1 MWRGRPTTLG
11 RVDEWTALA
20 LAAQGGDQVSFATL
34 VRRSQP
40 DVWRLC
46 AHLAGRNR
54 ADDLTQE
61 TFLRVWTALPRY
73 RQQAS
78 VRTWLLAIARN
89 TAIDGLRAASRRP
102 VGVELVDEPAS
113 SAAPDPAGLVT
124 TERLLATL
132 APDRRLALFLTQ
144 ILGLSYV
151 EAAAVCEVPVGTIR
165 SRVARARQQMVAAL
179 GADDGE
185 AVDDRGAADGADRT
199 AASDLPGT

>member
-1 MWRGRPTTLG
+1 
-11 RVDEWTALA
+11 VDEWTRLA
-20 LAAQGGDQVSFATL
+20 LAAQGGDQAAFAAL

-46 AHLAGRNR
+46 AHLAGRGR

-102 VGVELVDEPAS
+102 VGVELVDDHTGS
-113 SAAPDPAGLVT
+113 VAPDPAGLVT
-124 TERLLATL
+124 TERLLASL
-132 APDRRLALFLTQ
+132 PPDRRLALFLTQ
-144 ILGLSYV
+144 ILGLSYG
-151 EAAAVCEVPVGTIR
+151 EAAAVCDVPVGTIR
-165 SRVARARQQMVAAL
+165 SRVARGRQQLVIAL
-179 GADDGE
+179 GADEGDERDEGAE
-185 AVDDRGAADGADRT
+185 PGVAGGPDPGDADDR
-199 AASDLPGT
+199 PGGTWRG

>member
-1 MWRGRPTTLG
+1 
-11 RVDEWTALA
+11 VDEWTRLA
-20 LAAQGGDQVSFATL
+20 LAAQGGDQVALAAL

-46 AHLAGRNR
+46 AHLAGRSR

-61 TFLRVWTALPRY
+61 TFLRMWTALPRY

-102 VGVELVDEPAS
+102 QVVELVDDPAGS
-113 SAAPDPAGLVT
+113 VSPDPAGLVT

-165 SRVARARQQMVAAL
+165 SRVARARQQLVAAL
-179 GADDGE
+179 GADDGPE
-185 AVDDRGAADGADRT
+185 VDDDVGTADIGTDRADRDVIGDSSGGVGR
-199 AASDLPGT
+199 A

>member
-1 MWRGRPTTLG
+1 
-11 RVDEWTALA
+11 VDEWTTLA
-20 LAAQGGDQVSFATL
+20 LAAQGGDQAAFAAL

-46 AHLAGRNR
+46 AHLAGRRR

-73 RQQAS
+73 RRQAS

-89 TAIDGLRAASRRP
+89 TAIDALRAASRRP
-102 VGVELVDEPAS
+102 VSVELVDDPTAS
-113 SAAPDPAGLVT
+113 ATPDPAGLVT

-144 ILGLSYV
+144 ILGLSYM
-151 EAAAVCEVPVGTIR
+151 EAAAVCDVPVGTIR
-165 SRVARARQQMVAAL
+165 SRVARARRQLVAAL
-179 GADDGE
+179 GAGEGDEPGE
-185 AVDDRGAADGADRT
+185 AGADEPEAGGDR
-199 AASDLPGT
+199 PGEIGRS